1 MPPRTGPAAPAETRP
16 PSNGGRHHQATRS
29 SRSVWYPHRKYTT
42 SRRLCTMLVV
52 STTLKGE
59 RRFIS
64 MPKGRGPAPREQMGN
79 VVPLRFRP
87 TIVICAGEEGQA
99 VGGQLAT
106 LLPSLDPF
114 CRPGLPLLALPPA
127 GADGAG
133 HPAKADRPTR
143 PSPA

>member
-1 MPPRTGPAAPAETRP
+1 MAPWRGPEGPDETRSP
-16 PSNGGRHHQATRS
+16 WNGGRHHQATRS

-106 LLPSLDPF
+106 LLPSLDPL
-114 CRPGLPLLALPPA
+114 RPPGVAPLAVAPA
-127 GADGAG
+127 R
-133 HPAKADRPTR
+133 ADRAHR
-143 PSPA
+143 PDT

>member
-64 MPKGRGPAPREQMGN
+64 MPKGRGHAPREQMGN

-99 VGGQLAT
+99 VGGQLST
-106 LLPSLDPF
+106 LLPSPDPF
-114 CRPGLPLLALPPA
+114 RRPGVALLAVAPP
-127 GADGAG
+127 GADGA
-133 HPAKADRPTR
+133 D
-143 PSPA
+143 SPHHAHGPIGRRL